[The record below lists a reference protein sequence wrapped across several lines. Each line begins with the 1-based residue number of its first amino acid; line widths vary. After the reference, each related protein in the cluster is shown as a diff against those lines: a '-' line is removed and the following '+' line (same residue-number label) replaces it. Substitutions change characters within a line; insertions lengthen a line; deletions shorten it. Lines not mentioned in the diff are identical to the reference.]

1 MIFKTSLFRLLF
13 LTLMAT
19 FIFSSCYKKQ
29 DTIVIIKVNDSVG
42 DVVIGANVQLVWL
55 SNPQTNRIDVS
66 AITDP
71 QGQAVFNFNDLFQ
84 SGQAGFAVLDC
95 VVNGTLMK
103 VIQIEE
109 EVTTEETI
117 TI

>member
-1 MIFKTSLFRLLF
+1 MIFKTSLLRLLF

-19 FIFSSCYKKQ
+19 FMFSSCYKKQ
-29 DTIVIIKVNDSVG
+29 DTIVIIKVNDSTG
-42 DVVIGANVQLVWL
+42 DVVIGAIVRLVWL
-55 SNPQTNRIDVS
+55 SNPQSNRIDVE
-66 AITDP
+66 AETDP

-95 VVNGTLMK
+95 LVNGTVMK